1 MEKAGAADMDDD
13 VERKGLG
20 TPATRASIIE
30 KLVKDGFVRREKKKM
45 IPTEDGMK
53 LITILPDTVK
63 SPQLTADWENALVQV
78 SKGTYP
84 MDKFMSGIEQMVSEL
99 VSKYEG
105 IGASSIDNPFSTGQ
119 ESLGDCPKC
128 KSAVVKGK
136 YGPYCSGKCGML
148 LGRAMGVTLSEGDV
162 KSLLN
167 GKKILVKNLHAK
179 SGKTF
184 DAYLEPDGI
193 EDFSYT
199 DRNGNERSG
208 SQYRF
213 NMSFPSKKKN

>member
-1 MEKAGAADMDDD
+1 
-13 VERKGLG
+13 
-20 TPATRASIIE
+20 
-30 KLVKDGFVRREKKKM
+30 
-45 IPTEDGMK
+45 
-53 LITILPDTVK
+53 
-63 SPQLTADWENALVQV
+63 
-78 SKGTYP
+78 
-84 MDKFMSGIEQMVSEL
+84 
-99 VSKYEG
+99 
-105 IGASSIDNPFSTGQ
+105 
-119 ESLGDCPKC
+119 
-128 KSAVVKGK
+128 
-136 YGPYCSGKCGML
+136 ML

-213 NMSFPSKKKN
+213 NMSFPNKKKN